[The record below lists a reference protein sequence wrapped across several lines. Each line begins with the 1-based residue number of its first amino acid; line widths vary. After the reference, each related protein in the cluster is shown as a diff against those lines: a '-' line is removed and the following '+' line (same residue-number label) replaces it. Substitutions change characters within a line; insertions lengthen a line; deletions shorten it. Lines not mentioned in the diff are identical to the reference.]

1 MKKIILARVL
11 FNTFFALLMFVGF
24 GMIPSHF
31 YIQAATTTD
40 TTISGTSSVLD
51 LTLKNPLGS
60 TADIP
65 SFIQKVLDGL
75 VILLTPVIV
84 VMFLWTGFS
93 FVKAQ
98 GNPEDLTKAKSSLLY
113 TIIGA
118 ALVLG
123 AKGLSL
129 VIGATIAQL

>member
-11 FNTFFALLMFVGF
+11 FNTFFALLMVVGF
-24 GMIPSHF
+24 GLVPSHSF
-31 YIQAATTTD
+31 VQAATTTD
-40 TTISGTSSVLD
+40 TTLD
-51 LTLKNPLGS
+51 LTLKNPLGT

-65 SFIQKVLDGL
+65 SFIQKVLDGM

-98 GNPEDLTKAKSSLLY
+98 GKPEDISKDKEALLY

-129 VIGATIAQL
+129 VIGATISQL

>member
-11 FNTFFALLMFVGF
+11 FNTFFALLVFVGF
-24 GMIPSHF
+24 GLIPSHSF
-31 YIQAATTTD
+31 AQTTT
-40 TTISGTSSVLD
+40 TTVPSQTSLD
-51 LTLKNPLGS
+51 ITLQNPLGS

-84 VMFLWTGFS
+84 IMFLWTGFS

-98 GNPEDLTKAKSSLLY
+98 GNPEELSTAKSSLLW
-113 TIIGA
+113 TVVGA

-129 VIGATIAQL
+129 VIGATVSQL